1 MPLFGQNKADEKYKN
16 CPYLGVFS
24 AFSRLLRFGF
34 PGFHTRPVIGSNPI
48 AATKKAGHPNGCPA
62 FLPSQ
67 RWLDSNGCGS
77 ESGSSGAREPHPARA
92 AARLR
97 IQSSPSI
104 GIIHLNVKTV
114 IDYRLRLS
122 PTGSSL
128 YRRPGCRPVRCL
140 CRSCRLLRRRSLP
153 S

>member
-1 MPLFGQNKADEKYKN
+1 MPLFGQYKSGEKLKKSL
-16 CPYLGVFS
+16 CLGIFCVLSHFS
-24 AFSRLLRFGF
+24 PSCF
-34 PGFHTRPVIGSNPI
+34 PGLHTRPVIGSNPI